1 MFVITGATGHIGGG
15 IAERLLADKKK
26 VRAIARNRS
35 KLARLEKKGAEIAE
49 GNLDDT
55 LFLAKAL
62 KGAEGAFFLIPPD
75 LQVQDLA
82 AYQDRIGA
90 SIAKAVA
97 ESGVKHVVALSSVGA
112 DLPSG
117 NGPIAG
123 VHRQEKRLNAIAG
136 IDVLNLRPA
145 YFMENFL
152 VNIPMIK
159 NMGILGSPL
168 KPDVK
173 FPMIATRDIADHAA
187 KRLAKKDFSGKG
199 VQELLGS
206 RDVSMKEAAQIL
218 GKAIGKPDL
227 AYVQFPYEDA
237 LKGMIGAGLSKSM
250 AEAFVEMNKAFNEG
264 EVKVTRTPQN
274 TTATSIEDFAKDF
287 ARAYQT

>member
-15 IAERLLADKKK
+15 IAERLLAQGKK

-35 KLARLEKKGAEIAE
+35 KLDRLGKKGAEIAE

-82 AYQDRIGA
+82 AYQDRIGT

-136 IDVLNLRPA
+136 VDVLHLRPA
-145 YFMENFL
+145 YFMENL
-152 VNIPMIK
+152 MVNIPMIK

-199 VQELLGS
+199 VQELLGA

-237 LKGMIGAGLSKSM
+237 LKGMMGAGLSKSM
-250 AEAFVEMNKAFNEG
+250 AEAFVEMNQAFNEG
-264 EVKVTRTPQN
+264 EVKVTRTSQN
-274 TTATSIEDFAKDF
+274 TTPTSIEDFAKEF

>member
-15 IAERLLADKKK
+15 IAERLLAEGKK
-26 VRAIARNRS
+26 VKAVARNRS

-62 KGAEGAFFLIPPD
+62 AGAEGAFFLIPPD
-75 LQVQDLA
+75 LQAQDLA

-97 ESGVKHVVALSSVGA
+97 ESGIKHVIALSSAGA

-123 VHRQEKRLNAIAG
+123 VHRQEKRLNAIATAN
-136 IDVLNLRPA
+136 VLHLRPA
-145 YFMENFL
+145 YFMENFMAS
-152 VNIPMIK
+152 IPMIK

-168 KPDVK
+168 KADVR
-173 FPMIATRDIADHAA
+173 FPMIATRDIAEHAA
-187 KRLAKKDFSGKG
+187 KRLARKDFPGKG
-199 VQELLGS
+199 VQELLGA
-206 RDVSMKEAAQIL
+206 RDVSMQEATRIL

-237 LKGMIGAGLSKSM
+237 LKGMIGAGLSKSV
-250 AEAFVEMNKAFNEG
+250 AEAFVEMNQAFNEG
-264 EVKVTRTPQN
+264 AVKVKRTPES
-274 TTATSIEDFAKDF
+274 TTPTSIEDFSGEF
-287 ARAYQT
+287 ALAYQS